1 MLTNK
6 TLLKNY
12 RLAKKI
18 NHNNDSVYWRDIN
31 NLKKFNI
38 QNFLIRTVYLICT
51 KTLIALISKKV
62 IKKISYF
69 LFNISK

>member
-31 NLKKFNI
+31 NLKKFNFGNPEI
-38 QNFLIRTVYLICT
+38 LKINFVLKL
-51 KTLIALISKKV
+51 K
-62 IKKISYF
+62 IKKIKSG
-69 LFNISK
+69 NEVIKCTIK